1 MGTNETPHPPTV
13 EVAHALNSIRRL
25 VRALR
30 TSASDTE
37 RRTGLSAA
45 QVFVLQLLE
54 REPAE
59 SMNDLAAR
67 TMTDQSSVSVV
78 VTRLQ
83 AKGFVTREPSKSD
96 ARRTRVVIT
105 DAGRAVLSNQPQT
118 VQTRLIRA
126 LETLEPHALVQL
138 HHHLTRVIGF
148 IGAADEP
155 ATMFF
160 EDDATGTS

>member
-1 MGTNETPHPPTV
+1 MGTNDSPPA
-13 EVAHALNSIRRL
+13 ESIEIARALNAIRRL
-25 VRALR
+25 VRVLR
-30 TSASDTE
+30 TSASTTE
-37 RRTGLSAA
+37 RQTGLSAA

-54 REPAE
+54 QAPAE

-83 AKGFVTREPSKSD
+83 AKGLVAREPSRTD

-105 DAGRAVLSNQPQT
+105 DAGRAVLGNQLPT
-118 VQTRLIRA
+118 LQTRLIRA
-126 LETLEPHALVQL
+126 LQTLQPSALVEL
-138 HHHLTRVIGF
+138 HHHLTQIIAL